1 MLISSRSLAEY
12 RAMFGLSDAELTGR
26 ILDCA
31 AGGASFVAEL
41 GPRVDAFAVDP
52 AYSRPDTELAA
63 ALAADTGRCA
73 DIATEH
79 ADHFVWDWYGTPQR
93 RDRMRAAAAA
103 AFLAD
108 KAARPERYLTAS
120 LPDLPFPDASFDLV
134 LCSHLLFT
142 WADPL
147 DLEWHTNAVEELLRV
162 TRGELR
168 LYPLVRRGAGEPV
181 PFLPAVRDHVRDG
194 GHQWSEHV
202 VDFRFQRR
210 AGVMARIAAAGRDGT
225 GSSGTM

>member
-12 RAMFGLSDAELTGR
+12 RAMFGLSGAEPTGR

-41 GPRVDAFAVDP
+41 GPRVDAVAVDP
-52 AYSRPDTELAA
+52 AYSRPDVELAA
-63 ALAADTGRCA
+63 VLAGDTSRCA
-73 DIATEH
+73 DITTEH
-79 ADHFVWDWYGTPQR
+79 AENFVWDWYGTPQR
-93 RDRMRAAAAA
+93 RDRMRAAAAK

-108 KAARPERYLTAS
+108 KAARPERYRTGS
-120 LPDLPFPDASFDLV
+120 LPDLPFPDSSFDLV

-147 DLEWHTNAVEELLRV
+147 DLAWHTTAVDELLRV

-202 VDFRFQRR
+202 VDFRFQRQ
-210 AGVMARIAAAGRDGT
+210 AGVMARIT
-225 GSSGTM
+225 CVSSEYR